1 MPQPTNAAHFV
12 TKAGKLTVT
21 REQLLKAMA
30 EFDRDDRGKR
40 HVKETHKGW
49 FVQEDGN
56 RYHPK
61 WLLRLATSA
70 LLGEF
75 LGTEARKTL
84 DALGFDLRQV
94 EPAEDENGQE
104 DPEEMKFG
112 IESDLPTQPKRTEIE
127 PFSAA
132 R

>member
-70 LLGEF
+70 LLEANF
-75 LGTEARKTL
+75 LAPK
-84 DALGFDLRQV
+84 
-94 EPAEDENGQE
+94 QE
-104 DPEEMKFG
+104 RPLTPWG
-112 IESDLPTQPKRTEIE
+112 LT
-127 PFSAA
+127 
-132 R
+132 